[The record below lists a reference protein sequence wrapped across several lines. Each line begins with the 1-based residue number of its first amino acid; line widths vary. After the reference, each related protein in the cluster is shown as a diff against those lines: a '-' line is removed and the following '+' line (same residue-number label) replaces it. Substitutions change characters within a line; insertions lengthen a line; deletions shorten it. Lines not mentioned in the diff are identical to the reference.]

1 MKRAL
6 GYDVQGA
13 LMTAPEATPMK
24 RRHLRAD
31 ALEAVSGYLFASP
44 VILGLLVWVIAPM
57 IGVLLISLTDWN
69 VLTTPAWV
77 GIKNYVKLF
86 TTDLYFWNTLKVTC
100 YYVVLNTVGI
110 TLYSLVVAML
120 LNQNIR
126 GRGIYRTFFYLPSI
140 VPIVA
145 SSALWLWLFN
155 PEFGLFNMMLQAVH
169 LPRSLWLQSPAT
181 VVPSIAL
188 MSIWQ
193 GAGNTIVIFL
203 AALQGVPRQLLEAVE
218 IDGGNWWHRFRAIT
232 LPMISPVTFFNVITG
247 LIASF
252 TIFTQSYVMTT
263 GGPNN
268 ASLFYVL
275 LLYREGF
282 QRNNLGGAAALSWVL
297 IVIVSLLSVLVFGT
311 SRRWV
316 YYEGEQG

>member
-1 MKRAL
+1 
-6 GYDVQGA
+6 
-13 LMTAPEATPMK
+13 
-24 RRHLRAD
+24 
-31 ALEAVSGYLFASP
+31 
-44 VILGLLVWVIAPM
+44 VILGLLIWVIGPM

-69 VLTTPAWV
+69 VLAAPNWV
-77 GIKNYVKLF
+77 GIRNYVRLF
-86 TTDLYFWNTLKVTC
+86 TADLYFWNTLKVTV
-100 YYVVLNTVGI
+100 YYVVLNVVCT
-110 TLYSLVVAML
+110 TLYSLIVAML

-126 GRGIYRTFFYLPSI
+126 GRGIYRSLFYLPTI

-155 PEFGLFNMMLQAVH
+155 PEFGVLNMILQAAG
-169 LPRSLWLQSPAT
+169 LPRSLWIASQGT
-181 VVPSIAL
+181 VVPSIVI
-188 MSIWQ
+188 MSVWS

-203 AALQGVPRQLLEAVE
+203 AALQGVPRELLEAVE

-232 LPMISPVTFFNVITG
+232 LPMISPVTFFNVVTG

-252 TIFTQSYVMTT
+252 TIFTQSYVMTN

-282 QRNNLGGAAALSWVL
+282 QRNNIGGAAALSWVL
-297 IVIVSLLSVLVFGT
+297 IIIVSILSLLIFST